1 MQLINGRATE
11 VNAGDFV
18 FKVSI
23 GTGTATLAMQL
34 SANGQ
39 DSGFDQITNFSYSAD
54 ADGVVTLPTGE
65 IQATLGGDATLFIS
79 PLKK

>member
-1 MQLINGRATE
+1 MQLINGRATP

-18 FKVSI
+18 FKVSM
-23 GTGTATLAMQL
+23 TSGTATLAMQL

-39 DSGFDQITNFSYSAD
+39 DSGFSQLTDFSYTSD